1 LYGAINEVNKIFKDQ
16 LMKKVLLL
24 VVCFNWIFAAF
35 ASDATLMVSPGSGK
49 ASCFNFA
56 CSVLLKPLS
65 TEYPDFADVI
75 ITNRSA
81 FETALNIIVTQAPP
95 NGMAIGV
102 LFPPPVGDNIYIQY
116 NPSVPA
122 PSVTPCYVLPAKR
135 LTPGASC
142 SIRFFAD
149 EEASSVGPMRL
160 TIQGAN
166 TAPIDVTFEVQQ
178 QD

>member
-1 LYGAINEVNKIFKDQ
+1 
-16 LMKKVLLL
+16 MKKVLIFVL
-24 VVCFNWIFAAF
+24 CFNGIFAAF
-35 ASDATLMVSPGSGK
+35 ASNANLTVSPGGGK

-75 ITNRSA
+75 ITNNSA

-102 LFPPPVGDNIYIQY
+102 FPPPVDSRIYVQY
-116 NPSVPA
+116 NPSMPA
-122 PSVTPCYVLPAKR
+122 PSITPCYVLPSKR
-135 LTPGASC
+135 LAPGASC
-142 SIRFFAD
+142 SIRFYAE
-149 EEASSVGPMRL
+149 EEASSEGPMQL
-160 TIQGAN
+160 TIKGAN
-166 TAPIDVTFEVQQ
+166 TGSVSVIFEVQQ

>member
-1 LYGAINEVNKIFKDQ
+1 
-16 LMKKVLLL
+16 MKKILLF

-35 ASDATLMVSPGSGK
+35 ADNATLTVSPGSGK
-49 ASCFNFA
+49 AHCFNFA

-65 TEYPDFADVI
+65 TEYSDFADVI
-75 ITNRSA
+75 ITNKSA

-102 LFPPPVGDNIYIQY
+102 FPPPVDSLIYVQY
-116 NPSVPA
+116 DPSMPA
-122 PSVTPCYVLPAKR
+122 PSVTPCYILPAKR
-135 LTPGASC
+135 LSPGASC

-149 EEASSVGPMRL
+149 EEAISVGPMRL